1 MKALALG
8 ARLAFVGRP
17 FAYAAAIAGK
27 AGVAHGI
34 ALLKEEV
41 SRNMAMLGICG
52 LDEMTMDRLVTLER
66 QGVSVETNAIEERAA

>member
-1 MKALALG
+1 LKALALG

-17 FAYAAAIAGK
+17 FAYAAAVAGK

-34 ALLKEEV
+34 TLLKEEV

-52 LDEMTMDRLVTLER
+52 LNEMTMDRLVALDR
-66 QGVSVETNAIEERAA
+66 QAASIDNIATDERAA